1 MSNGSTRSGA
11 MMPTV
16 DNHPI
21 RLARLR
27 AGLTQE
33 QLAFDA
39 GVNRSTICQIE
50 EGRTK
55 RINPNILEVLAGL
68 LGEDAEVINARYER
82 WRNAPGAHRLDARAR
97 NALQLPVDFL
107 KQYKSFRHWRSDIA
121 PSATA
126 LASMLKVNR
135 TQLVK
140 FEDGEIPMPK
150 SVYSAL
156 AREFDLS
163 EEYLNALMEL
173 DERA

>member
-1 MSNGSTRSGA
+1 
-11 MMPTV
+11 MPTV

-27 AGLTQE
+27 AGLTQG
-33 QLAFDA
+33 QLAFEA
-39 GVNRSTICQIE
+39 GVNRSAICQIE

-55 RINPNILEVLAGL
+55 RINARVLEVL
-68 LGEDAEVINARYER
+68 GEYIGERPDSLNDRYER
-82 WRNAPGAHRLDARAR
+82 WRGLPGAHRLDARAR
-97 NALQLPVDFL
+97 NALQLPTDFL
-107 KQYKSFRHWRSDIA
+107 KQYKSFRHWRGDIA

-150 SVYSAL
+150 TVYAAL
-156 AREFDLS
+156 AREFDLTD
-163 EEYLNALMEL
+163 EYLNALMEL
-173 DERA
+173 DDRA